1 MPRGGAERGAPRGL
15 SRRYSDPG
23 LGRSFRLRDRVA
35 NNIAPA
41 APVSPKKREKKKP
54 IPGDPDSQKGAAGAN
69 RPHFQIYIYVR
80 VREREKGSDDE
91 SGFEKTDSKLVAGAI
106 VAGSLLR
113 APAAEAYRR
122 PFSGQGTYRRPGCQA
137 VIPGHLLMATRRIG
151 STLRA
156 PDSPASRNRTE
167 NLCPG
172 AGGHRPHPADL
183 ISCR

>member
-1 MPRGGAERGAPRGL
+1 M
-15 SRRYSDPG
+15 
-23 LGRSFRLRDRVA
+23 
-35 NNIAPA
+35 
-41 APVSPKKREKKKP
+41 
-54 IPGDPDSQKGAAGAN
+54 
-69 RPHFQIYIYVR
+69 R

-106 VAGSLLR
+106 VAGALLR

-156 PDSPASRNRTE
+156 PDSPATPASRNRTE

-172 AGGHRPHPADL
+172 AGGHRPIPL
-183 ISCR
+183 TS